1 VHGFEGYMFG
11 HNTDL
16 QPLPVERAAG
26 LTQSPDDG
34 ERFTDTVDSDPAA
47 LQLEKRSLLA
57 SHRGT
62 VSEGALMQSCWR
74 SHAAT

>member
-1 VHGFEGYMFG
+1 MFG
-11 HNTDL
+11 HDRDL

-26 LTQSPDDG
+26 LPQLADG
-34 ERFTDTVDSDPAA
+34 EEISTDIVDSDPAA

-62 VSEGALMQSCWR
+62 VSEGMLTLSCW
-74 SHAAT
+74 AT

>member
-1 VHGFEGYMFG
+1 MHGFEGYMFG
-11 HNTDL
+11 TNTDL

-26 LTQSPDDG
+26 LTQTSDDG
-34 ERFTDTVDSDPAA
+34 ERFTDIVDSDPAA

-62 VSEGALMQSCWR
+62 VSEGMLMQSCW
-74 SHAAT
+74 AT

>member
-1 VHGFEGYMFG
+1 MFG

-34 ERFTDTVDSDPAA
+34 ERFTDIVDPAA

-57 SHRGT
+57 RHRGT
-62 VSEGALMQSCWR
+62 GSEGMLTQSC
-74 SHAAT
+74 

>member
-1 VHGFEGYMFG
+1 MFG
-11 HNTDL
+11 HDADL

-26 LTQSPDDG
+26 LTQSTDAG
-34 ERFTDTVDSDPAA
+34 ERFTDVIDPDPAA

-62 VSEGALMQSCWR
+62 VSEGLLMQSCW
-74 SHAAT
+74 AT